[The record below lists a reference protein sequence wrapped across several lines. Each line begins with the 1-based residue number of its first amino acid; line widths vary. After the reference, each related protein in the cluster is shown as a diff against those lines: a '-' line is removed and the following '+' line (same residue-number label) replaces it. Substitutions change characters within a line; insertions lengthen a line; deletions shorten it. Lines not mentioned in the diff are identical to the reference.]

1 MNQTTQQ
8 TLSDFN
14 LIESM
19 LDFIIKLNDRHITIA
34 HVSQYHNELNSVKI
48 RLYNIDL
55 DNLTVTDKKRHADL
69 KAALLRE
76 IDTFNILAT
85 KAVAE
90 AVNILHAE
98 PIDLLL
104 EK

>member
-14 LIESM
+14 LIEAM
-19 LDFIIKLNDRHITIA
+19 LEFIVKLSGRHIDIA
-34 HVSQYHNELNSVKI
+34 HISQYHNELNSAKLK
-48 RLYNIDL
+48 LYNINL
-55 DNLTVTDKKRHADL
+55 DNLTVTDKERHADL

-85 KAVAE
+85 NAVAE
-90 AVNILHAE
+90 SVNMLRAE

>member
-14 LIESM
+14 LIEAM
-19 LDFIIKLNDRHITIA
+19 LEFIVKLSDRHIDIA
-34 HVSQYHNELNSVKI
+34 HISQYHNELNSAKLK
-48 RLYNIDL
+48 LYNINL
-55 DNLTVTDKKRHADL
+55 DNLTVTDKERHADL

-76 IDTFNILAT
+76 IDTFNTLAT
-85 KAVAE
+85 KAIAE
-90 AVNILHAE
+90 SVNMLRAE

>member
-8 TLSDFN
+8 TLSDFD
-14 LIESM
+14 LIEAM
-19 LDFIIKLNDRHITIA
+19 LEFIVKLSKRHIDIA
-34 HVSQYHNELNSVKI
+34 HISQYHNELNSAKLK
-48 RLYNIDL
+48 LYNINL
-55 DNLTVTDKKRHADL
+55 DNLTVTDKERHADL

-98 PIDLLL
+98 PISILF

>member
-19 LDFIIKLNDRHITIA
+19 LDFVVKLSGRHIDIA
-34 HVSQYHNELNSVKI
+34 HIPQYHNELNSAKLK
-48 RLYNIDL
+48 LYNINL
-55 DNLTVTDKKRHADL
+55 DNLTDTDKKRHADL

-85 KAVAE
+85 KAIAE
-90 AVNILHAE
+90 SVNILHAE
-98 PIDLLL
+98 HIDLLL

>member
-19 LDFIIKLNDRHITIA
+19 LDFVVKLSDRHIDIA
-34 HVSQYHNELNSVKI
+34 HVSQYHNELNSAKLK
-48 RLYNIDL
+48 LYNINL
-55 DNLTVTDKKRHADL
+55 DNLTDTDKKRHADL

-85 KAVAE
+85 KAIAE
-90 AVNILHAE
+90 SVNILHAE
-98 PIDLLL
+98 PIDILF